1 MKKYGVFLVLMLQ
14 SCVLV
19 LATLLCVLPVS
30 CRMSEEG
37 VTVYDGDYSAPVIES
52 IEVLDEKTVQ
62 MNFSEGVKI
71 GSVVVS
77 KFIGGI
83 SDSILHSDT
92 EKVSDAIE
100 AAGGEFGRLE
110 VEAEVSED
118 GHTVTYTM
126 QEECEV
132 GEPYELYGTVEDET
146 GNSLTFCVP
155 FTGYNSRVPDLIFTE
170 VQIKY
175 AKGSEKG
182 NTVYRGEFVELLALS
197 DGNLGGLELA
207 GGADGESKKYDFP
220 AVEVSQGE
228 IILVHLRTVGEGCV
242 NELGENLDEA
252 TAPFSV
258 NGVRDLWSE
267 NTTARFNDDSDVIVL
282 RNSATD
288 TVLEAF
294 MYAVEEATEWKKGPA
309 ALAKEAVSAGIYET
323 EGTENAA
330 INYKTTAKKSFI
342 RLDAAQILSDVLE
355 GNDYEDPVKQSAE
368 NWEVGTV
375 TPGTLATG
383 N

>member
-1 MKKYGVFLVLMLQ
+1 MKKYRELLLLLLQTCLLV
-14 SCVLV
+14 CITVV
-19 LATLLCVLPVS
+19 AVLPVS
-30 CRMSEEG
+30 CKMSEEG

-100 AAGGEFGRLE
+100 AAGGEFGRLD

-118 GHTVTYTM
+118 GLTVTYTM
-126 QEECEV
+126 QEDCEV
-132 GEPYELYGTVEDET
+132 GEPYEIFGTVEDET

-182 NTVYRGEFVELLALS
+182 NVVYRGEFVELLALC
-197 DGNLGGLELA
+197 DGNLGGLELV
-207 GGADGESKKYDFP
+207 GGADGESKKFVFP

-228 IILVHLRTVGEGCV
+228 LIMVHLRTVGEGCV

-252 TAPFSV
+252 TAPYAV
-258 NGVRDLWSE
+258 PGVRDLWSE
-267 NTTARFNDDSDVIVL
+267 NTTARYNDDSDVIIL
-282 RNSATD
+282 RNSATES
-288 TVLEAF
+288 VLEAF
-294 MYAVEEATEWKKGPA
+294 MYAVEDASEWKKGPVV
-309 ALAKEAVSAGIYET
+309 LAKEAAAAGIYDG
-323 EGTENAA
+323 EGIEYAA
-330 INYKTTAKKSFI
+330 INYKTTPKKSFI
-342 RLDAAQILSDVLE
+342 RLDASQILSDILE
-355 GNDYEDPVKQSAE
+355 GNDYVYPINQCAE
-368 NWEVGTV
+368 NWEVGNV
-375 TPGTLATG
+375 TPGTF
-383 N
+383 

>member
-1 MKKYGVFLVLMLQ
+1 MKKYRELLLLLMQTCLLV
-14 SCVLV
+14 CITVV
-19 LATLLCVLPVS
+19 AVLPVS
-30 CRMSEEG
+30 CKMSEEG

-100 AAGGEFGRLE
+100 AAGGEFGRLD

-118 GHTVTYTM
+118 GLTVTYTM
-126 QEECEV
+126 QEDCEV
-132 GEPYELYGTVEDET
+132 GEPYEIFGTVEDEI

-182 NTVYRGEFVELLALS
+182 NVVYRGEFVELLALC
-197 DGNLGGLELA
+197 DGNLGGLELV
-207 GGADGESKKYDFP
+207 GGADGESKKFVFP

-228 IILVHLRTVGEGCV
+228 LIMVHLRTVGEGCV

-252 TAPFSV
+252 TAPYAV
-258 NGVRDLWSE
+258 PGVRNLWSE
-267 NTTARFNDDSDVIVL
+267 NTTARYNDDSDVIIL
-282 RNSATD
+282 RNSATES
-288 TVLEAF
+288 VLEAF
-294 MYAVEEATEWKKGPA
+294 MYAVEDASEWKKGPVV
-309 ALAKEAVSAGIYET
+309 LAKEAAAAGIYDG
-323 EGTENAA
+323 EGIEYAA
-330 INYKTTAKKSFI
+330 INYKTTPKKSFI
-342 RLDAAQILSDVLE
+342 RLDASQILSDILE
-355 GNDYEDPVKQSAE
+355 GNDYVYPINQCAE
-368 NWEVGTV
+368 NWEVGNV
-375 TPGTLATG
+375 TPGTL
-383 N
+383 

>member
-1 MKKYGVFLVLMLQ
+1 MKKYRELLLLLLQTCLLV
-14 SCVLV
+14 CITVV
-19 LATLLCVLPVS
+19 AVLPVS
-30 CRMSEEG
+30 CKMSEEG

-100 AAGGEFGRLE
+100 AAGGEFGRLD

-118 GHTVTYTM
+118 GLTVTYTM
-126 QEECEV
+126 QEDCEV
-132 GEPYELYGTVEDET
+132 GEPYEIFGTVEDET

-182 NTVYRGEFVELLALS
+182 NVVYRGEFVELLALC
-197 DGNLGGLELA
+197 DGNLGGLELV
-207 GGADGESKKYDFP
+207 GGADGESKKFVFP

-228 IILVHLRTVGEGCV
+228 LIMVHLRTVGEGCV

-252 TAPFSV
+252 TAPYAVS
-258 NGVRDLWSE
+258 GVRDLWSE
-267 NTTARFNDDSDVIVL
+267 NTTARYNDDSDVIIL
-282 RNSATD
+282 RNSATES
-288 TVLEAF
+288 VLEAF
-294 MYAVEEATEWKKGPA
+294 MYAVEDASEWKKGPVV
-309 ALAKEAVSAGIYET
+309 LAKEAAAAGIYDG
-323 EGTENAA
+323 EGIEYAA
-330 INYKTTAKKSFI
+330 INYKTTPKKSFI
-342 RLDAAQILSDVLE
+342 RLDASQILSDILE
-355 GNDYEDPVKQSAE
+355 GNDYVYPINQCAE
-368 NWEVGTV
+368 NWEVGNV
-375 TPGTLATG
+375 TPGTL
-383 N
+383 

>member
-1 MKKYGVFLVLMLQ
+1 MKKYRELLLLLLQTCLLV
-14 SCVLV
+14 CITVV
-19 LATLLCVLPVS
+19 AVLPVS
-30 CRMSEEG
+30 CKMSEEG

-100 AAGGEFGRLE
+100 AAGGEFGRLD

-118 GHTVTYTM
+118 GLTVTYTM
-126 QEECEV
+126 QEDCEV
-132 GEPYELYGTVEDET
+132 GEPYEIFGTVEDET

-182 NTVYRGEFVELLALS
+182 NVVYRGEFVELLALC
-197 DGNLGGLELA
+197 DGNLGGLELV
-207 GGADGESKKYDFP
+207 GGADGESKKFVFP

-228 IILVHLRTVGEGCV
+228 LIMVHLRTVGEGCV

-252 TAPFSV
+252 TAPYAVS
-258 NGVRDLWSE
+258 GVRDLWSE
-267 NTTARFNDDSDVIVL
+267 NTTARYNDDSDVIIL
-282 RNSATD
+282 RNSATES
-288 TVLEAF
+288 VLEAF
-294 MYAVEEATEWKKGPA
+294 MYAVEDASEWKKGPVV
-309 ALAKEAVSAGIYET
+309 LAKEAAAAGIYDG
-323 EGTENAA
+323 EGIEYAA
-330 INYKTTAKKSFI
+330 INYKTTPKKSFI
-342 RLDAAQILSDVLE
+342 RLDASQILSDILE
-355 GNDYEDPVKQSAE
+355 GNDYVYPINQCAE
-368 NWEVGTV
+368 NWEVGNV
-375 TPGTLATG
+375 TPGAL
-383 N
+383 

>member
-1 MKKYGVFLVLMLQ
+1 MKKYRELLLLLMQTCLLV
-14 SCVLV
+14 CITVV
-19 LATLLCVLPVS
+19 AVLPVS
-30 CRMSEEG
+30 CKMSEEG

-100 AAGGEFGRLE
+100 AAGGEFGRLD

-118 GHTVTYTM
+118 GLTVTYTM
-126 QEECEV
+126 QEDCEV
-132 GEPYELYGTVEDET
+132 GEPYEIFGTVEDEI

-182 NTVYRGEFVELLALS
+182 NVVYRGEFVELLALC
-197 DGNLGGLELA
+197 DGNLGGLELV
-207 GGADGESKKYDFP
+207 GGADGESKKFVFP

-228 IILVHLRTVGEGCV
+228 LIMVHLRTVGEGCV

-252 TAPFSV
+252 TAPYAV
-258 NGVRDLWSE
+258 PGVRNLWSE
-267 NTTARFNDDSDVIVL
+267 NTTARYNDDSDVIIL

-288 TVLEAF
+288 SVLEAF
-294 MYAVEEATEWKKGPA
+294 MYAVEDASEWKKGPVV
-309 ALAKEAVSAGIYET
+309 LAKEAAAAGIYDG
-323 EGTENAA
+323 EGIEYAA
-330 INYKTTAKKSFI
+330 INYKTTPKKSFI
-342 RLDAAQILSDVLE
+342 RLDASQILSDILE
-355 GNDYEDPVKQSAE
+355 GNDYVYPINQCAE
-368 NWEVGTV
+368 NWEVGNV
-375 TPGTLATG
+375 TPGTL
-383 N
+383 

>member
-1 MKKYGVFLVLMLQ
+1 MKKYRELLLLLLQTCLLV
-14 SCVLV
+14 CITVV
-19 LATLLCVLPVS
+19 AVLPVS
-30 CRMSEEG
+30 CKMSEEG

-100 AAGGEFGRLE
+100 AAGGEFGRLD

-118 GHTVTYTM
+118 GLTVTYTM
-126 QEECEV
+126 QEDCEV
-132 GEPYELYGTVEDET
+132 GEPYEIFGTVEDET

-182 NTVYRGEFVELLALS
+182 NVVYRGEFVELLALC
-197 DGNLGGLELA
+197 DGNLGGLELV
-207 GGADGESKKYDFP
+207 GGADGESKKFVFP

-228 IILVHLRTVGEGCV
+228 LIMVHLRTVGEGCV

-252 TAPFSV
+252 TAPYAVS
-258 NGVRDLWSE
+258 GVRDLWSE
-267 NTTARFNDDSDVIVL
+267 NTTARYNDDSDVIIL
-282 RNSATD
+282 RNSATES
-288 TVLEAF
+288 VLEAF
-294 MYAVEEATEWKKGPA
+294 MYAVEDASEWKKGPVV
-309 ALAKEAVSAGIYET
+309 LAKEAAAAGIYDG
-323 EGTENAA
+323 EGIEYAA
-330 INYKTTAKKSFI
+330 INYKTTPKRSFI
-342 RLDAAQILSDVLE
+342 RLDASQILSDILE
-355 GNDYEDPVKQSAE
+355 GNDYVYPINQCAE
-368 NWEVGTV
+368 NWEVGNV
-375 TPGTLATG
+375 TPGAL
-383 N
+383 

>member
-1 MKKYGVFLVLMLQ
+1 MKKYKELLLLLLQTCLLV
-14 SCVLV
+14 CITVV
-19 LATLLCVLPVS
+19 AVLPVS
-30 CRMSEEG
+30 CKMSEEG

-100 AAGGEFGRLE
+100 AAGGEFGRLD

-118 GHTVTYTM
+118 GLTVTYTM
-126 QEECEV
+126 QEDCEV
-132 GEPYELYGTVEDET
+132 GEPYEIFGTVEDET

-182 NTVYRGEFVELLALS
+182 NGVYRGEFVELLALC
-197 DGNLGGLELA
+197 DGNLGGLELV
-207 GGADGESKKYDFP
+207 GGADGESKKFVFP

-228 IILVHLRTVGEGCV
+228 LIMVHLRTVGEGCV

-252 TAPFSV
+252 TAPYAV
-258 NGVRDLWSE
+258 PGVRDLWSE
-267 NTTARFNDDSDVIVL
+267 NTTARYNDDSDVIIL
-282 RNSATD
+282 RNSATES
-288 TVLEAF
+288 VLEAF
-294 MYAVEEATEWKKGPA
+294 MYAVEDASEWKKGPVV
-309 ALAKEAVSAGIYET
+309 LAKEAAAAGIYDG
-323 EGTENAA
+323 EGIEYAA
-330 INYKTTAKKSFI
+330 INYKTTPKKSFI
-342 RLDAAQILSDVLE
+342 RLDASQILSDILE
-355 GNDYEDPVKQSAE
+355 GNDYVYPINQCAE
-368 NWEVGTV
+368 NWEVGNV
-375 TPGTLATG
+375 TPGTL
-383 N
+383 